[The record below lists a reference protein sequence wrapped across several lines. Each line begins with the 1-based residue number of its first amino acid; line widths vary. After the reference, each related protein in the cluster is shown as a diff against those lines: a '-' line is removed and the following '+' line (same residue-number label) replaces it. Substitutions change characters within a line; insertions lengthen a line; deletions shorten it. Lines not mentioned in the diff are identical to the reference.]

1 VDQGQKR
8 PLGVSVLSIL
18 GIVVGCW
25 YLFLVMFALTFTS
38 SMVMITAFSGVPPE
52 YGPAYAIMQ
61 NLGLVLLAGAGAA
74 ALTIG
79 AFGLWALQRWAYW
92 LAMAG
97 AGLSL
102 ITHVVPAFQG
112 ILNGISLIGAGLA
125 AVILVYLFLPNVRRA
140 FFPASGDMTVRP
152 A

>member
-1 VDQGQKR
+1 MEQEQKR
-8 PLGVSVLSIL
+8 PLGVTVLSI
-18 GIVVGCW
+18 IAIAVGCW

-52 YGPAYAIMQ
+52 YGPAYAVMQ
-61 NLGLVLLAGAGAA
+61 NLGLVLLAGAGAV
-74 ALTIG
+74 ALIVAG
-79 AFGLWALQRWAYW
+79 GGLWILQRWAYW
-92 LAMAG
+92 LAVAG

-112 ILNGISLIGAGLA
+112 FLNGTSLIGAGLA

-140 FFPASGDMTVRP
+140 FFPASGGMTARP

>member
-1 VDQGQKR
+1 
-8 PLGVSVLSIL
+8 LGVSVLSIL

-79 AFGLWALQRWAYW
+79 AFGLWSLQRWAYW

>member
-1 VDQGQKR
+1 VEPKR
-8 PLGVSVLSIL
+8 PLGITILSI
-18 GIVVGCW
+18 ITFAVGCW

-79 AFGLWALQRWAYW
+79 GAGLWALQRWAYW
-92 LAMAG
+92 MAVAG

-112 ILNGISLIGAGLA
+112 FLNGTSMISGLLA
-125 AVILVYLFLPNVRRA
+125 ALILVYLFLPSVRRA
-140 FFPASGDMTVRP
+140 FFPASGDMTARP